1 MMMNETKTGM
11 NAALRLS
18 LASVLIG
25 LGATSLSGCTVLA
38 IGGVAAGATMTATDR
53 RTTGTQL
60 EDQLIELKARNRT
73 REVLPD
79 SGNVSATSY
88 NRVLLVTGEVP
99 TEANKAA
106 IEATLMQIDNVR
118 SVVNELAVR
127 ETAAFSSRSSDSI
140 LTGKVKA
147 TFTDAR
153 TFPINAVKVVS
164 ERGNVYLMGL
174 VSEAEGNRAAELARG
189 VGGVMRVVKV
199 FETTNA
205 FATPAQ
211 SAQTAQAAQT
221 SQGTQGPQGPSNA
234 SGSALP
240 GAPVTPAPTPVPS
253 STVTPVTV
261 PTPAAP
267 R

>member
-1 MMMNETKTGM
+1 MMMNNTKTGM

-18 LASVLIG
+18 LASMLIG

-99 TEANKAA
+99 TEANRAA

-140 LTGKVKA
+140 LTGKIKA

-205 FATPAQ
+205 FATPAR

-221 SQGTQGPQGPSNA
+221 TQGPQGTSNA
-234 SGSALP
+234 SGPALP
-240 GAPVTPAPTPVPS
+240 GAPVTPATTPVPS